1 MHKLKTSWLSSPG
14 LLLLTGTFLMVEASE
29 SDSALEAE
37 AAESAA
43 RDFSWSF
50 SRSSTREM

>member
-1 MHKLKTSWLSSPG
+1 MHKLQTIWLRSPG
-14 LLLLTGTFLMVEASE
+14 LLVLTGTFLTVDASE

-43 RDFSWSF
+43 RDLSWSF